1 MTQPSTAF
9 LEALPAGHAPADRGS
24 NMDLSGSLIGCWVLD
39 VSAHLRDGSTRRQA
53 GRATRRATSRCTEQP
68 CAPMT
73 QIDAWH
79 IQWTVPVT
87 QSYFSMI
94 SLRQGR
100 DVVRLVK
107 TESGQLMRWC
117 FSQIGPQFFNWRGS
131 FPPPMGRSGP
141 PTWNSARG
149 ALPWC
154 RKSLAWR
161 LTRLPSFPSR
171 ARPRAPA

>member
-1 MTQPSTAF
+1 MS
-9 LEALPAGHAPADRGS
+9 ALTCGMAQRGGR
-24 NMDLSGSLIGCWVLD
+24 LGG
-39 VSAHLRDGSTRRQA
+39 RRGAQRQ
-53 GRATRRATSRCTEQP
+53 GVREQP

-73 QIDAWH
+73 QIDARH

-94 SLRQGR
+94 GRRQGR
-100 DVVRLVK
+100 DVVRLGK

-141 PTWNSARG
+141 PMWNSARG

-154 RKSLAWR
+154 
-161 LTRLPSFPSR
+161 
-171 ARPRAPA
+171 